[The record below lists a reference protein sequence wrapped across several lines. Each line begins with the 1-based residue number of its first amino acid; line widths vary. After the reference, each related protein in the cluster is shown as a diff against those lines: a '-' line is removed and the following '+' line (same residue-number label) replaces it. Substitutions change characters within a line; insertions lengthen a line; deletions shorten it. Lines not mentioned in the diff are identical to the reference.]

1 MIGPVPGARPRG
13 EDGTILPLVLGF
25 TLLLLL
31 LVLGVTA
38 ASTAFLAQRDVQ
50 SFCDSA
56 ALAAADAVDESG
68 LFGPDPVQAL
78 PLSGASVRARVGEFV
93 ARSAP
98 AGQQMA
104 ASARTDGRRVEV
116 TCRRVVRIPL
126 GGSFGYPDGLPRTA
140 VSVADSPLR

>member
-1 MIGPVPGARPRG
+1 MIARPRG

-25 TLLLLL
+25 TMLLLL

-56 ALAAADAVDESG
+56 ALAAADSVDESG
-68 LFGPDPVQAL
+68 LFGPASLESL
-78 PLSGASVRARVGEFV
+78 PLSAREVQARVGEFV
-93 ARSAP
+93 ARNAP
-98 AGQQMA
+98 PGQQLS

-116 TCRRVVRIPL
+116 TCRRVVQIPL
-126 GGSFGYPDGLPRTA
+126 GGTFGYPGGLPRTA
-140 VSVADSPLR
+140 VSTADAPLR